1 MKIMHSYNCEWY
13 IASEKSNLELGVP
26 SLCDFSA
33 TSGEFAWVNELTQG
47 IESSSSRATTGNSQ
61 FYRKK
66 TEAFCR
72 EVASLNQGLN
82 NGRSCQSSFQCNT
95 GVC

>member
-1 MKIMHSYNCEWY
+1 MKIMRSFNCEWY
-13 IASEKSNLELGVP
+13 IAQEKSNLELNVP

-33 TSGEFAWVNELTQG
+33 NSGEFAWVDELTQG
-47 IESSSSRATTGNSQ
+47 IGKDSADAKKENSQ

-72 EVASLNQGLN
+72 EVASLN
-82 NGRSCQSSFQCNT
+82 
-95 GVC
+95 